1 MSNKVANLIEIDIG
15 SSKITA
21 LACNYIGKGEKFSI
35 LHSSILPSEG
45 MVAGSIFDA
54 TKAEQSIASAIYA
67 IENSCR
73 REIKEAIISLPGV
86 GVRSFYIT
94 YTIVIENKTVSNSAI
109 QKLIKAAVES
119 FDINNYEVIDVYPL
133 EYIIDDV
140 QKVQNPVNM
149 VAKKLTANVHIVAVD
164 SNNLANLTNCLAKY
178 QIGAKKF
185 IPSAIACGYSC
196 LSKDERARGSIIIDF
211 GAKSTSFCIFINSKP
226 VYTSAIPLGGWH
238 ITNDIATV
246 FSIDLDTAEKLK
258 ILYGYVNLNNSIVGE
273 SLVDLEEISP
283 QGNIDGDHIIST
295 ATLAQIIKARIGEV
309 LALVKLEYDRI
320 GIDNLVNGKVV
331 ATGGCANIRN
341 LKELMAMT
349 FRKQS
354 RIGLP
359 EVTEDNKI
367 SGNLHNYSSA
377 LGSVKYY
384 IVKLLENSH
393 IQEPKLWRRIIN
405 WFFVETI

>member
-1 MSNKVANLIEIDIG
+1 MSNKIANLIEIDIG
-15 SSKITA
+15 SSKIAA
-21 LACNYIGKGEKFSI
+21 LACHYSGKGEKFS
-35 LHSSILPSEG
+35 LLYSSILPSEG
-45 MVAGSIFDA
+45 IVAGSILDS
-54 TKAEQSIASAIYA
+54 TKAEKAIASAIYS

-73 REIKEAIISLPGV
+73 KEIKEAIISLPGV

-94 YTIVIENKTVSNSAI
+94 YNIPIDTKTVSSSAI
-109 QKLIKAAVES
+109 QKLIKSAVDS
-119 FDINNYEVIDVYPL
+119 FDINSYEIVDVYPL
-133 EYIIDDV
+133 EYIIDDI

-149 VAKKLTANVHIVAVD
+149 VAKKLTTNVHILAVD

-178 QIGAKKF
+178 QIAIKKF
-185 IPSAIACGYSC
+185 IPSSIACGYSC
-196 LSKDERARGSIIIDF
+196 LTKDERARGSIIIDF
-211 GAKSTSFCIFINSKP
+211 GAKSTSFCIFVDSRP

-246 FSIDLDTAEKLK
+246 FSIDFDTAEKLK
-258 ILYGYVNLNNSIVGE
+258 VLYGYISLNNSLAGE
-273 SLVDLEEISP
+273 TLVDLEELSP
-283 QGNIDGDHIIST
+283 QANIDRDHVVST

-341 LKELMAMT
+341 LKELMAIT

-354 RIGLP
+354 RIGVP
-359 EVTEDNKI
+359 ELSEGNKV
-367 SGNLHNYSSA
+367 SGNLHNYSAAIGSA
-377 LGSVKYY
+377 SYY

-393 IQEPKLWRRIIN
+393 MQKPKLWRRLLN
-405 WFFVETI
+405 WFFVESH